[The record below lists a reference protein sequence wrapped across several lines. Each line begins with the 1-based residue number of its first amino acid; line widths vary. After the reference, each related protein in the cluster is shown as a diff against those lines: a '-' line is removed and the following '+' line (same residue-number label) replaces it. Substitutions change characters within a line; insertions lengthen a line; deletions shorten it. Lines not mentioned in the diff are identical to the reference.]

1 MITSVIFLPFVKGR
15 VPSWHFLFTYKLS
28 EPKIE
33 CFYIFVDA
41 ATRLFFST
49 FYPFSITDVDKGW
62 RWICLG
68 HWVLISILI
77 PLLQCGALVWPSCY
91 YQCYIRYLICAL
103 SSQGIHTIYY
113 FIWKQKKL
121 KWKYILLTS
130 NKILIKIC
138 SEFLKDFLRTIL
150 YDTLNWLHIAVVSKI

>member
-1 MITSVIFLPFVKGR
+1 MITSFIFLPFVKGR

-62 RWICLG
+62 RWICWG

-77 PLLQCGALVWPSCY
+77 PLLQCGAQCQCGPDATISVTLDIWYVPSP
-91 YQCYIRYLICAL
+91 R
-103 SSQGIHTIYY
+103 SMSQKCKGI
-113 FIWKQKKL
+113 F
-121 KWKYILLTS
+121 S
-130 NKILIKIC
+130 V
-138 SEFLKDFLRTIL
+138 
-150 YDTLNWLHIAVVSKI
+150 DTLDKIESIVAVSRKK